1 MSKSGRDSPCWGR
14 YGAVRE
20 SENASP
26 ENASRAGR
34 AGRVLEGMAC
44 NL

>member
-1 MSKSGRDSPCWGR
+1 MSKSGRDLPHWGG
-14 YGAVRE
+14 YGAVKE

-26 ENASRAGR
+26 ENASRAGHV
-34 AGRVLEGMAC
+34 GRILEGMAC